1 MPSGTLEGIVCGTSS
16 PAEDKYKVTHQKTL
30 LIPIAF
36 HQCSNTGTSL
46 ILQKISRYSRLQK
59 RRTLTEEAIQETQPC
74 QSHQEISNVSVS
86 VGTDLSME
94 YIESL
99 EQENDNLKQHV
110 NDLEFKIT
118 YLENKT
124 KESVSKVH
132 NI

>member
-1 MPSGTLEGIVCGTSS
+1 
-16 PAEDKYKVTHQKTL
+16 
-30 LIPIAF
+30 
-36 HQCSNTGTSL
+36 
-46 ILQKISRYSRLQK
+46 
-59 RRTLTEEAIQETQPC
+59 
-74 QSHQEISNVSVS
+74 
-86 VGTDLSME
+86 ME

-132 NI
+132 NIWFQKE